1 MKKVASVAGTV
12 PPGPFSVAEL
22 RQESPALV
30 IFGSIFLVSR
40 CYSRNWGLFPGTVC
54 AIFGRSLLVEE

>member
-30 IFGSIFLVSR
+30 IFGSIFLVQYR
-40 CYSRNWGLFPGTVC
+40 DVIPEIGVYFPGPFVQ
-54 AIFGRSLLVEE
+54 FSGGHF

>member
-30 IFGSIFLVSR
+30 FLVPFFWYR
-40 CYSRNWGLFPGTVC
+40 DVIPEIGVYFPGPFVQ
-54 AIFGRSLLVEE
+54 FSGGHF